1 MHSRYWRISYGPEAY
16 EEESECAAGFIDKA
30 LKRTKRQGY
39 VHDAAVFI
47 LRSPDPNPDDW
58 EDVKALVKYHD
69 DTTAV
74 NLRAVITA
82 AFPQHATL
90 FTDDCRYGPLSL
102 AEYELFMVEYE
113 SKRL

>member
-1 MHSRYWRISYGPEAY
+1 MQSQYWRISYGPEPY
-16 EEESECAAGFIDKA
+16 EEESNCAARFIGKA
-30 LKRTKRQGY
+30 LKRAKLQGY
-39 VHDAAVFI
+39 VLDSVVFI

-58 EDVKALVKYHD
+58 EDVKALVKYHE

-74 NLRAVITA
+74 NLRAIITA

-90 FTDDCRYGPLSL
+90 FSADCRYDPLNR

-113 SKRL
+113 SKRV